1 VVHVTKNKVLCSRG
15 RSKSFYSTRI
25 YEQVSYTLTFINF
38 SFIKELSFRKIFEL
52 PYLLH
57 RLSFNADQNQDNFSS
72 TIESE
77 EFIDKSSLII
87 LPCDTIRI
95 ATKNETNQ
103 VRNHGGEIGGNSLP
117 NFFCPP
123 KLCA

>member
-1 VVHVTKNKVLCSRG
+1 M
-15 RSKSFYSTRI
+15 
-25 YEQVSYTLTFINF
+25 
-38 SFIKELSFRKIFEL
+38 ELSFRKIFEL

-77 EFIDKSSLII
+77 EFIDKSSRII

-103 VRNHGGEIGGNSLP
+103 VRSHGGEIGGNSLP